1 MFVSPKKKRETHI
14 CNLGI
19 NKDFINQKH
28 IYTHIPKKNLSQREK
43 IINWKS
49 LFFEG
54 HY

>member
-28 IYTHIPKKNLSQREK
+28 IYTHIPKKKPITKRKNNKLEISV
-43 IINWKS
+43 
-49 LFFEG
+49 L
-54 HY
+54 